1 MENLFP
7 YGMILRKLNLTMK
20 LLIALRI
27 LGTVCEVLGYFI
39 QLNFNSTL
47 GVVVLSLGQ
56 LLMMP
61 FMIKTKAYD
70 VVALLA
76 LMFVISASSLVFN
89 YSIF

>member
-1 MENLFP
+1 MLPMNLKL
-7 YGMILRKLNLTMK
+7 GMKF
-20 LLIALRI
+20 LIALRI
-27 LGTVCEVLGYFI
+27 LGTAFEVLGYFI

-76 LMFVISASSLVFN
+76 LMFVISASSLFFN
-89 YSIF
+89 YSIL

>member
-1 MENLFP
+1 
-7 YGMILRKLNLTMK
+7 MILRKLNLTMK
-20 LLIALRI
+20 FLIALRI

>member
-1 MENLFP
+1 
-7 YGMILRKLNLTMK
+7 MILRKLNLSMK
-20 LLIALRI
+20 FLIALRI

>member
-1 MENLFP
+1 
-7 YGMILRKLNLTMK
+7 MIPRNLNLGMK
-20 LLIALRI
+20 FLIALRI
-27 LGTVCEVLGYFI
+27 LGTAFEVLGYFI

-76 LMFVISASSLVFN
+76 LMFVISASSLIFN

>member
-1 MENLFP
+1 
-7 YGMILRKLNLTMK
+7 MILRNLDLGMK
-20 LLIALRI
+20 FLIALRI
-27 LGTVCEVLGYFI
+27 LGTAFEVLGYFI

-76 LMFVISASSLVFN
+76 LMFVISASSLIFN

>member
-1 MENLFP
+1 
-7 YGMILRKLNLTMK
+7 MK
-20 LLIALRI
+20 ILIALRI
-27 LGTVCEVLGYFI
+27 LGTACEVLGYFV
-39 QLNFNSTL
+39 QLNLNTTL
-47 GVVVLSLGQ
+47 GVTILSLGQ

-76 LMFVISASSLVFN
+76 LMFVISSSSLILN

>member
-1 MENLFP
+1 MLPMNLKL
-7 YGMILRKLNLTMK
+7 GMKF
-20 LLIALRI
+20 LIALRI
-27 LGTVCEVLGYFI
+27 LGTACEVLGYFI

-76 LMFVISASSLVFN
+76 LMFVISASSLFFN
-89 YSIF
+89 YSIL

>member
-1 MENLFP
+1 
-7 YGMILRKLNLTMK
+7 MK
-20 LLIALRI
+20 FLIALRI
-27 LGTVCEVLGYFI
+27 LGTAFEVLGYFI
-39 QLNFNSTL
+39 QLNLNSTL
-47 GVVVLSLGQ
+47 GVVILSLGQ

-76 LMFVISASSLVFN
+76 LMFVISASSLLFN

>member
-1 MENLFP
+1 
-7 YGMILRKLNLTMK
+7 MILRNLNLGMK
-20 LLIALRI
+20 FLIALRI
-27 LGTVCEVLGYFI
+27 LGTAFEVLGYFI
-39 QLNFNSTL
+39 QLNFDSTL

-76 LMFVISASSLVFN
+76 LMFVISASSLFFN

>member
-1 MENLFP
+1 
-7 YGMILRKLNLTMK
+7 MILRKLNLSMK
-20 LLIALRI
+20 FLIALRI

-76 LMFVISASSLVFN
+76 LMFVISASSLFFN
-89 YSIF
+89 YSIL

>member
-1 MENLFP
+1 
-7 YGMILRKLNLTMK
+7 MK
-20 LLIALRI
+20 FLIALRI
-27 LGTVCEVLGYFI
+27 LGTIFEVLGYFV
-39 QLNFNSTL
+39 QLNFNIAL
-47 GVVVLSLGQ
+47 GVVMLSLGQ

-76 LMFVISASSLVFN
+76 LMFVISASSLLLN

>member
-1 MENLFP
+1 MLPRNQKLF
-7 YGMILRKLNLTMK
+7 MK
-20 LLIALRI
+20 FLIALRI
-27 LGTVCEVLGYFI
+27 LGTAFEVLGYFI

-76 LMFVISASSLVFN
+76 LMFVISASSLFFN
-89 YSIF
+89 YSIL

>member
-1 MENLFP
+1 MLPMNLKL
-7 YGMILRKLNLTMK
+7 GMKF
-20 LLIALRI
+20 LIALRI
-27 LGTVCEVLGYFI
+27 LGTASEVLGYFI

-76 LMFVISASSLVFN
+76 LMFVISASSLFFN
-89 YSIF
+89 YSIL

>member
-1 MENLFP
+1 
-7 YGMILRKLNLTMK
+7 MK
-20 LLIALRI
+20 LLISLRI
-27 LGTVCEVLGYFI
+27 LGTIFEVLGYFV
-39 QLNFNSTL
+39 QLNFNITL
-47 GVVVLSLGQ
+47 GVVILSLGQ

-76 LMFVISASSLVFN
+76 LMFIISASSLLLN

>member
-1 MENLFP
+1 
-7 YGMILRKLNLTMK
+7 MK
-20 LLIALRI
+20 FLIALRI

>member
-1 MENLFP
+1 
-7 YGMILRKLNLTMK
+7 MILRKLNLSMK
-20 LLIALRI
+20 FLIALRI

-89 YSIF
+89 Y

>member
-1 MENLFP
+1 MLPMNLKL
-7 YGMILRKLNLTMK
+7 GMKF
-20 LLIALRI
+20 LIALRI
-27 LGTVCEVLGYFI
+27 LGTAFEVLGYFI

-47 GVVVLSLGQ
+47 GVIVLSLGQ

-76 LMFVISASSLVFN
+76 LMFVISASSLFFN
-89 YSIF
+89 YSIL

>member
-1 MENLFP
+1 
-7 YGMILRKLNLTMK
+7 MILWNLNLGMK
-20 LLIALRI
+20 FLIALRI
-27 LGTVCEVLGYFI
+27 LGTAFEVLGYFI

-76 LMFVISASSLVFN
+76 LMFVISASSLFFN

>member
-1 MENLFP
+1 MVIKNSKKF
-7 YGMILRKLNLTMK
+7 GMKF
-20 LLIALRI
+20 LIALRI
-27 LGTVCEVLGYFI
+27 VGTAFEVLGYFV
-39 QLNFNSTL
+39 QLNINSTL
-47 GVVVLSLGQ
+47 GVIILSLGQ

-76 LMFVISASSLVFN
+76 LMFIISSSSLILN

>member
-1 MENLFP
+1 
-7 YGMILRKLNLTMK
+7 MK
-20 LLIALRI
+20 FLIALRI
-27 LGTVCEVLGYFI
+27 LGTIFEVLGYFV
-39 QLNFNSTL
+39 QLNFNITL
-47 GVVVLSLGQ
+47 GVVILSLGQ

-76 LMFVISASSLVFN
+76 LMFVISASSLLLN

>member
-1 MENLFP
+1 
-7 YGMILRKLNLTMK
+7 MILRNLNLGMK
-20 LLIALRI
+20 FLIALRI
-27 LGTVCEVLGYFI
+27 LGTAFEVLGYFI

-76 LMFVISASSLVFN
+76 LMFVISASSLIFN

>member
-1 MENLFP
+1 
-7 YGMILRKLNLTMK
+7 MK
-20 LLIALRI
+20 FLIALRI
-27 LGTVCEVLGYFI
+27 VGTAFEVLGYFV
-39 QLNFNSTL
+39 QLNINSTL
-47 GVVVLSLGQ
+47 GVIILSLGQ

-76 LMFVISASSLVFN
+76 LMFIILSSSLILN

>member
-1 MENLFP
+1 MLPMNLKL
-7 YGMILRKLNLTMK
+7 GMKF
-20 LLIALRI
+20 LIALRI
-27 LGTVCEVLGYFI
+27 LGTAFEVLGYFI

-76 LMFVISASSLVFN
+76 LMFVISASSLFLN
-89 YSIF
+89 YSIL

>member
-1 MENLFP
+1 
-7 YGMILRKLNLTMK
+7 MK

-27 LGTVCEVLGYFI
+27 LGTIFEVLGYFV
-39 QLNFNSTL
+39 QLNFNITL
-47 GVVVLSLGQ
+47 GVVILSLGQ

-76 LMFVISASSLVFN
+76 LMFVISASSLLLN

>member
-1 MENLFP
+1 
-7 YGMILRKLNLTMK
+7 MK
-20 LLIALRI
+20 FLIALRI
-27 LGTVCEVLGYFI
+27 LGTIFEVLGYFV
-39 QLNFNSTL
+39 QLNFNITL
-47 GVVVLSLGQ
+47 GVVILSLGQ

-76 LMFVISASSLVFN
+76 LMFIISASSLLLN

>member
-1 MENLFP
+1 MLPRNQ
-7 YGMILRKLNLTMK
+7 KLVMK
-20 LLIALRI
+20 FLIALRI
-27 LGTVCEVLGYFI
+27 LGTAFEVLGYFI

-47 GVVVLSLGQ
+47 GVIVLSLGQ

-76 LMFVISASSLVFN
+76 LMFVISASSLFLN
-89 YSIF
+89 YSIL

>member
-1 MENLFP
+1 
-7 YGMILRKLNLTMK
+7 MK
-20 LLIALRI
+20 LLISLRI
-27 LGTVCEVLGYFI
+27 LGTIFEVLGYFV
-39 QLNFNSTL
+39 QLNFNITL
-47 GVVVLSLGQ
+47 GVVMLSLGQ

-76 LMFVISASSLVFN
+76 LMFIISASSLLLN

>member
-1 MENLFP
+1 
-7 YGMILRKLNLTMK
+7 MK
-20 LLIALRI
+20 FLIALRI
-27 LGTVCEVLGYFI
+27 VGTAFEVLGYFV
-39 QLNFNSTL
+39 QLNINSTL
-47 GVVVLSLGQ
+47 GVIILSLGQ

-76 LMFVISASSLVFN
+76 LMFIISSSSLILN

>member
-1 MENLFP
+1 
-7 YGMILRKLNLTMK
+7 MK
-20 LLIALRI
+20 FLIALRI
-27 LGTVCEVLGYFI
+27 LGTAFEVLGFFI
-39 QLNFNSTL
+39 QLNLNSTL
-47 GVVVLSLGQ
+47 GVVILSLGQ

-76 LMFVISASSLVFN
+76 LMFVISASSLLFN

>member
-1 MENLFP
+1 
-7 YGMILRKLNLTMK
+7 MIPKNLNLGMK
-20 LLIALRI
+20 FLIALRI
-27 LGTVCEVLGYFI
+27 LGTAFEVLGYFI

-76 LMFVISASSLVFN
+76 LMFVISASSLIFN

>member
-1 MENLFP
+1 
-7 YGMILRKLNLTMK
+7 MILWNLNLGMK
-20 LLIALRI
+20 FLIALRI
-27 LGTVCEVLGYFI
+27 LGTAFEVLGYFI

-76 LMFVISASSLVFN
+76 LMFVISASSLIFN

>member
-1 MENLFP
+1 
-7 YGMILRKLNLTMK
+7 MK
-20 LLIALRI
+20 FLIALRI
-27 LGTVCEVLGYFI
+27 LGTAFEVLGYFI

-76 LMFVISASSLVFN
+76 LMFVISASSLIFN

>member
-1 MENLFP
+1 
-7 YGMILRKLNLTMK
+7 MK
-20 LLIALRI
+20 FLIALRI
-27 LGTVCEVLGYFI
+27 LGTAFEVLGYFV

-47 GVVVLSLGQ
+47 GVVILSLGQ

-76 LMFVISASSLVFN
+76 LMFVISASSLFLN
-89 YSIF
+89 YAIF

>member
-1 MENLFP
+1 
-7 YGMILRKLNLTMK
+7 MK
-20 LLIALRI
+20 FLIALRI
-27 LGTVCEVLGYFI
+27 LGTVFEVLGYFI

>member
-1 MENLFP
+1 
-7 YGMILRKLNLTMK
+7 MK

-27 LGTVCEVLGYFI
+27 LGTIFEVLGYFV
-39 QLNFNSTL
+39 QLNFNITL
-47 GVVVLSLGQ
+47 GVVILSLGQ

-76 LMFVISASSLVFN
+76 LMFIVSASSLLLN

>member
-1 MENLFP
+1 
-7 YGMILRKLNLTMK
+7 MK
-20 LLIALRI
+20 SLIALRI
-27 LGTVCEVLGYFI
+27 LGTIFEVLGYFV
-39 QLNFNSTL
+39 QLNFNITL
-47 GVVVLSLGQ
+47 GVVILSLGQ

-76 LMFVISASSLVFN
+76 LMFIISASSLLLN